1 MRALELGLMESANLT
16 LVLSSEEVQAL
27 HAYRPALR
35 LALVANLQQGD
46 LKPAGLPCKRRS
58 GVLLVG
64 ACARLAATCA
74 AGQRLPSS
82 SSSLNRGR
90 CARPVGRDSMAAASR
105 PSRRQRGPPPQLPGC
120 RAHGA
125 AHDAAALPPPS
136 SCLPTGNM
144 DHLPNFQ
151 AAECMVLDLLP
162 MMLAQLPEEHRATF
176 RVHLVG
182 PGTVPEW
189 FAEAVANRSEHVTF
203 HGHLPEEQ
211 VRGIVCECVWR
222 GGRGH
227 RDRAGTA
234 LVCSAWH
241 AGSFGGEGG
250 QALCGTD

>member
-1 MRALELGLMESANLT
+1 
-16 LVLSSEEVQAL
+16 
-27 HAYRPALR
+27 
-35 LALVANLQQGD
+35 
-46 LKPAGLPCKRRS
+46 
-58 GVLLVG
+58 
-64 ACARLAATCA
+64 
-74 AGQRLPSS
+74 
-82 SSSLNRGR
+82 
-90 CARPVGRDSMAAASR
+90 
-105 PSRRQRGPPPQLPGC
+105 
-120 RAHGA
+120 
-125 AHDAAALPPPS
+125 
-136 SCLPTGNM
+136 M